1 MRTTPG
7 IPATVRVSR
16 KKIGVVFALLG
27 VLAEVVGWWGGWVA
41 GWLTTLV
48 FLPIMLVLAV
58 LFYSG
63 VSRESNV
70 SVARGYVFVYPRTIG
85 NETTALSESTCKPE
99 SIKEEGDAVLVSSRW
114 SQMRIVFQNET
125 ERTSFISEV
134 SGLVKH

>member
-1 MRTTPG
+1 M
-7 IPATVRVSR
+7 
-16 KKIGVVFALLG
+16 VFALAG
-27 VLAEVVGWWGGWVA
+27 VFAVVVGWQGGWVA

-48 FLPIMLVLAV
+48 FLPITLVLAV

-99 SIKEEGDAVLVSSRW
+99 AVREEGDAVLVFSRW
-114 SQMRIVFQNET
+114 SQLRIVFQSET
-125 ERTSFISEV
+125 ERASFVSEV
-134 SGLVKH
+134 SGLLK